1 MGEKKKEINGVV
13 QAVDLAKKHDI
24 DSILKAEHNFN
35 LTASWEKIWEYELF
49 AECLPKEY
57 RGKKEAHQQ
66 SRHT

>member
-35 LTASWEKIWEYELF
+35 LTAS
-49 AECLPKEY
+49 
-57 RGKKEAHQQ
+57 
-66 SRHT
+66 